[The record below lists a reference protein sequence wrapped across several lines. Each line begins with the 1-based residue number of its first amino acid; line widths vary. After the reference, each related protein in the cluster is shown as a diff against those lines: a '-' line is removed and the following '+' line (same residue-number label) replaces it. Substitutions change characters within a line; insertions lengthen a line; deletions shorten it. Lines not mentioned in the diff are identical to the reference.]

1 MARYQQGP
9 GLLGLPTPWADLN
22 GATKGLRDGCLYI
35 VGARPSMGK
44 TIFGLQIALNVALQS
59 HRTAF
64 FSVEMG
70 RKEIMARA
78 VACVG
83 EIPHEWVEQ
92 PAMETPDADW
102 YWSRLSMATTRI
114 NESQLLI
121 DDTPAL
127 TIEQLMARARR
138 AHLQAPLR
146 LIVIDHL
153 HDMATDASREARF
166 EYGRLTQ
173 GAKTLAKE
181 CGCPVVLLAQLNRGL
196 ANRQDKRP
204 TMTDLRESGEIEQ
217 KADVILFLHREEYYV
232 PTTHLRGIVE
242 VIPAKGRNLRLGKII
257 YLQNTYSE
265 MRLQDWIGDI
275 PEPSIETHTPKR
287 RISARGAN
295 SRFPENDR

>member
-1 MARYQQGP
+1 
-9 GLLGLPTPWADLN
+9 
-22 GATKGLRDGCLYI
+22 
-35 VGARPSMGK
+35 
-44 TIFGLQIALNVALQS
+44 
-59 HRTAF
+59 
-64 FSVEMG
+64 
-70 RKEIMARA
+70 
-78 VACVG
+78 
-83 EIPHEWVEQ
+83 
-92 PAMETPDADW
+92 
-102 YWSRLSMATTRI
+102 
-114 NESQLLI
+114 
-121 DDTPAL
+121 
-127 TIEQLMARARR
+127 
-138 AHLQAPLR
+138 
-146 LIVIDHL
+146 
-153 HDMATDASREARF
+153 MATDASREARF